1 MSIYINIFRGISA
14 ASLISLTLLCTGCA
28 SIVHSGPRS
37 VSIGSQPPGA
47 KATVSKHLK
56 DGGLEVV
63 SVQTTPC
70 TVALK
75 PKAGY
80 FKGQAYRVAIELPGH
95 APATVELKPTMSGWF
110 LGNIVFGGVIGLL
123 IVDPATGAMWN
134 LTPDKIEQPLS
145 PLQAAM
151 VRSGEGFVVMLPEQ
165 LTTAEKTAMVR
176 IN

>member
-1 MSIYINIFRGISA
+1 MSKSINTLRGIA
-14 ASLISLTLLCTGCA
+14 AVSLTSLVLFGTGCA
-28 SIVHSGPRS
+28 SIVHSGPRT
-37 VSIGSQPPGA
+37 VSIGSQPAGA
-47 KATVSKHLK
+47 KATVSKRLK

-75 PKAGY
+75 PKAGF
-80 FKGQAYRVAIELPGH
+80 FKGQAYNVAIELAGH
-95 APATVELKPTMSGWF
+95 APATVELKPGVSGWY
-110 LGNIVFGGVIGLL
+110 LGNILFGGVIGLL

-134 LTPDKIEQPLS
+134 LSPEKIEQPLS

-165 LTTAEKTAMVR
+165 LSATEKASMIR

>member
-1 MSIYINIFRGISA
+1 MSKSINTLRGFA
-14 ASLISLTLLCTGCA
+14 AVSFTSLALFGTGCA
-28 SIVHSGPRS
+28 SIVHSGSRS

-47 KATVSKHLK
+47 TATVSKHLK
-56 DGGLEVV
+56 GGGLEVV

-95 APATVELKPTMSGWF
+95 APATIELKPTMSGWF

-151 VRSGEGFVVMLPEQ
+151 IRSGEGFVVMLPEQ
-165 LTTAEKTAMVR
+165 LTTGEKTAMVR